1 MKYAFALLSMYAAV
15 RSMRCGRTLYRA
27 IREGRDIPA
36 FALLAGV
43 AWLWIGFT
51 ICPKSI
57 RGRLRRAFIR
67 FGEKA
72 RAHARLEDD
81 ENGE

>member
-27 IREGRDIPA
+27 IREGDDVPIPT
-36 FALLAGV
+36 LIAGA

-51 ICPKSI
+51 VCPKAI
-57 RGRLRRAFIR
+57 RDRLQSAFTR
-67 FGEKA
+67 LEKKA
-72 RAHARLEDD
+72 RAHARLDDGDD
-81 ENGE
+81 E